1 MHRCRSF
8 ATAIDMHPSGTEASR
23 PPSVSR
29 GLFVSNG
36 YDPEVDENQTTDP
49 PGDSLRRGSPI
60 LSSGEMAT
68 GSPAVAWTP
77 PPAVPKGA
85 IEVAQGIVLAGIGTR
100 VAAFLVDAFILVSAS
115 ITITIV
121 SSNLAP
127 DTRTAELTAELVAI
141 ALAIGYFTVSW
152 IGPWAATPGQHLAG
166 IRIADAETLQPI
178 NAQRA
183 LLRSLGLG
191 LGINLLSFAAP
202 IGPIISAVFLVWP
215 VVLLITTVLDTRR
228 QGLHDRW
235 TRTLAVR
242 ASDAST
248 GPLTAG
254 CLLIVL
260 LVFAAPFIFVTA
272 AGPAIRQQLEALRST
287 QP

>member
-1 MHRCRSF
+1 M
-8 ATAIDMHPSGTEASR
+8 
-23 PPSVSR
+23 
-29 GLFVSNG
+29 
-36 YDPEVDENQTTDP
+36 DEDQSADP
-49 PGDSLRRGSPI
+49 PGDSPRRDSPI
-60 LSSGEMAT
+60 LSSGESAI
-68 GSPAVAWTP
+68 GNPAVAWTP
-77 PPAVPKGA
+77 PPAAPKGT
-85 IEVAQGIVLAGIGTR
+85 IEVAQGIVLAGVGAR
-100 VAAFLVDAFILVSAS
+100 LAAFIVDAFVLVSAS

-121 SSNLAP
+121 SSNMAP
-127 DTRTAELTAELVAI
+127 DTRTAELAAELVAI
-141 ALAIGYFTVSW
+141 VLAIGYFTVSW

-166 IRIADAETLQPI
+166 IRIVDSETLQPI

-215 VVLLITTVLDTRR
+215 FVLLITTMLDARR

-242 ASDAST
+242 ASGAST
-248 GPLTAG
+248 APLIAG
-254 CLLIVL
+254 CFLMVL

-272 AGPAIRQQLEALRST
+272 AGPAIRQQFEALQST